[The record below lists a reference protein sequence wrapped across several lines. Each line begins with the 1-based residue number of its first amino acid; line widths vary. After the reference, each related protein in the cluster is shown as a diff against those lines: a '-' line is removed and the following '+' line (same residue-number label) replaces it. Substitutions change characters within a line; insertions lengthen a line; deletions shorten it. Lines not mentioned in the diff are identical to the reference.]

1 MQFPACVFMVKTNQ
15 WIREVNFLISFIL
28 CDQKKKSYEE
38 LPFLLNSKH
47 LNFSSVN
54 NPDEIVALTFS
65 TRYKH

>member
-28 CDQKKKSYEE
+28 CDQKTPYEK

-47 LNFSSVN
+47 LNVSSVN